1 MESFETRGGE
11 MHNCMT
17 GCIVQCSNIVHD
29 ENGEYLTSALE
40 FETLTLLGSCCAI
53 NNWEDVADLDR
64 LCDELGL
71 DTIETGAAIA
81 VYMDSGGMEW
91 GDAEGAKDL
100 LRKELAQGSELGQ
113 TIGHGALAIGT
124 ARKHDRIPVAKGQA
138 MPAWDPRP
146 LKATGI
152 TYASSAMGADHT
164 AGLVI
169 DPKING
175 KEAVVAS
182 QEIQVV
188 NAICD
193 STGFCMFLGPSI
205 DETRQFL
212 TPFFGEEITRETI
225 ADIGWQCLQ
234 DEWSFNDRAGFT
246 AADDDMAD
254 CMRTEGIGPEHEM
267 LFDVSSELIAMAKVR
282 QPATET
288 FYSKSPA
295 G

>member
-1 MESFETRGGE
+1 
-11 MHNCMT
+11 
-17 GCIVQCSNIVHD
+17 IVQCSNVVHD
-29 ENGEYLTSALE
+29 KNGEYLTSALE

-100 LRKELAQGSELGQ
+100 LREELAGGSELGK

-124 ARKHDRIPVAKGQA
+124 AQNHDRIPVAKGQA

-169 DPKING
+169 DPKIDG
-175 KEAVVAS
+175 DAAVVAS
-182 QEIQVV
+182 QEIQVI

-193 STGFCMFLGPSI
+193 STGFCMFLGPTI
-205 DETRQFL
+205 DETRQFFS
-212 TPFFGEEITRETI
+212 PFFGEEITSEEI
-225 ADIGWQCLQ
+225 AEIGWQCLV
-234 DEWSFNDRAGFT
+234 DEWTFNDRAGFT
-246 AADDDMAD
+246 VADDDMAS
-254 CMRTEGIGPEHEM
+254 CMRDEGIGPDHAM
-267 LFDVSSELIAMAKVR
+267 KFDISSELIAKAKIR
-282 QPATET
+282 QPATEN